1 MILANPA
8 GVYFASPE
16 HAPDFRHPRLN
27 VIRSAFVLFALSVI
41 SGVAQDAA
49 KPDPA
54 AASSRLRDQTD
65 KVFAKWDSTVSPGCS
80 LSVMQ
85 DGQIV
90 YKRGYGMADLDHDV
104 AITPETIFHV
114 ASISKQFTAAA
125 IVLLAQDGKLSLDDD
140 VHKYI
145 TELPDFG
152 ARITVRHLI
161 YHTSGLRDQ
170 WALLGLAGWRYSL
183 DLITDDDVIELMSR
197 QKDLNFQP
205 GEKHVYCNTGYTL
218 LAQIV
223 KRVSGQSFREF
234 TNSRIFEPLGMTNT
248 HFRDDHAEIVKH
260 IAYGYAEGK
269 GRNVYRLSVTNFDTV
284 GATSLLTTVEDLA
297 HWDENFY
304 HPRVGGPA
312 LVAQQLERG
321 KLTSGKELDYAFGLE
336 HGKYRGL
343 PTIDHGGA
351 DAGYR
356 ADLLRF
362 PQQHFSVACLC
373 NQGEINPSEL
383 TRKVADIYLAG
394 QLKEPPPARL
404 DSSAKPVSVPEERLS
419 QYAGLYWKKDE
430 ERAVRILHKDGKLFL
445 PESEEARLE
454 LAPVA
459 DNRFLL
465 VVFPVAF
472 TFDQAAPGAS
482 WRLSI
487 QGPEQEK
494 PDVFERVTP
503 AQPTPDELSAYAGSY
518 VSEEIEPIYR
528 IIVENGGLVLKRLK
542 SKPEKLQ
549 PTLVDY
555 VEGSNGDLHFQRDQ
569 SGKISGFVLNSGRIK
584 NFRFRKMRA

>member
-1 MILANPA
+1 M
-8 GVYFASPE
+8 
-16 HAPDFRHPRLN
+16 
-27 VIRSAFVLFALSVI
+27 IRSAFVLFVLSVTL
-41 SGVAQDAA
+41 GVAQDAA

-54 AASSRLRDQTD
+54 DASRRLRDQTD
-65 KVFAKWDSTVSPGCS
+65 KVFAKWDSTVSPGCA

-104 AITPETIFHV
+104 SITSKTIFHV

-125 IVLLAQDGKLSLDDD
+125 ILLLAQDGKLSLDDD

-152 ARITVRHLI
+152 ARITIRHLI

-260 IAYGYAEGK
+260 IAYGYEEGK

-297 HWDENFY
+297 RWDENFY
-304 HPRVGGPA
+304 HPRVGGLT
-312 LVAQQLERG
+312 LVAQQLQRG
-321 KLTSGKELDYAFGLE
+321 KLTSGKELDYAFGLV

-373 NQGEINPSEL
+373 NQAEINPSEL
-383 TRKVADIYLAG
+383 TRKVADIYLAE
-394 QLKEPPPARL
+394 QLKEPPPAHL
-404 DSSAKPVSVPEERLS
+404 ESSAKPVSVPDERLS

-430 ERAVRILHKDGKLFL
+430 ERAMRIQHKDGKLFL
-445 PESEEARLE
+445 PQSEEKRLE
-454 LAPVA
+454 LAPLGN
-459 DNRFLL
+459 NRFLL

-472 TFDQAAPGAS
+472 TFDQAAPGAP

-494 PDVFERVTP
+494 ADVFERVTQ

-528 IIVENGGLVLKRLK
+528 IIVENGSLVLKRLK

-555 VEGSNGDLHFQRDQ
+555 FEGANGDLHFQRDQ

-584 NFRFRKMRA
+584 NFRFRKMKV

>member
-1 MILANPA
+1 MIRYAL
-8 GVYFASPE
+8 
-16 HAPDFRHPRLN
+16 
-27 VIRSAFVLFALSVI
+27 VLFALPVI
-41 SGVAQDAA
+41 SAVAQNTAA
-49 KPDPA
+49 AEPQA
-54 AASSRLRDQTD
+54 AASRRLRDETD
-65 KVFAKWDSTVSPGCS
+65 KVFAKWDSTMSPGCA

-85 DGQIV
+85 DGKIV

-104 AITPETIFHV
+104 PITPETVFHV

-125 IVLLAQDGKLSLDDD
+125 IVLLAQDAKLSLDDD
-140 VHKYI
+140 VHKYVP
-145 TELPDFG
+145 ELPDFG
-152 ARITVRHLI
+152 ARITIRHLI
-161 YHTSGLRDQ
+161 FHTSGLRDQ
-170 WALLGLAGWRYSL
+170 WSLLGLAGWRYSL
-183 DLITDDDVIELMSR
+183 DLITDDDVMDLMAR
-197 QKDLNFQP
+197 QKDLNFPP

-234 TNSRIFEPLGMTNT
+234 TISRIFEPLGMTNT

-260 IAYGYAEGK
+260 IAYGYEEGK

-304 HPRVGGPA
+304 HPRVGGRA
-312 LVAQQLERG
+312 LVEQQLERG
-321 KLTSGKELDYAFGLE
+321 KLTSGKQLDYAFGLA

-362 PQQHFSVACLC
+362 PEQHFSVACLC

-394 QLKEPPPARL
+394 QLKELPPARAE
-404 DSSAKPVSVPEERLS
+404 SSAKPVSVPDARLS
-419 QYAGLYWKKDE
+419 QYAGLYWKKDD
-430 ERAVRILHKDGKLFL
+430 ERAMRILHKDGKLFL
-445 PESEEARLE
+445 AESEEEQLE
-454 LAPVA
+454 LAPRTE
-459 DNRFLL
+459 NRFVL
-465 VVFPVAF
+465 VVYPVEFA
-472 TFDQAAPGAS
+472 FDQATPAAP

-487 QGPEQEK
+487 RGPDEEK
-494 PDVFERVTP
+494 SEVFERVTQ
-503 AQPTPDELSAYAGSY
+503 AQPKPEDLSSYAGPY
-518 VSEEIEPIYR
+518 VSEEIEPVYR

-542 SKPEKLQ
+542 SKPQKLQ

-555 VEGSNGDLHFQRDQ
+555 FKGSSGDLHFERDQ
-569 SGKISGFVLNSGRIK
+569 SGRISGFVLNSGRIK
-584 NFRFRKMRA
+584 NFRFRKMKG

>member
-1 MILANPA
+1 
-8 GVYFASPE
+8 
-16 HAPDFRHPRLN
+16 
-27 VIRSAFVLFALSVI
+27 VIRSAFVLFVLLVI
-41 SGVAQDAA
+41 SGVAQEAA

-54 AASSRLRDQTD
+54 AASRRLRDQTD
-65 KVFAKWDSTVSPGCS
+65 KVFAKWDSTVSPGCA

-85 DGQIV
+85 DGQII

-104 AITPETIFHV
+104 PITPETIFHV

-140 VHKYI
+140 VHKYV

-152 ARITVRHLI
+152 ARITIRHLI

-183 DLITDDDVIELMSR
+183 DLITDDDVLELMSR

-205 GEKHVYCNTGYTL
+205 GEKHIYCNTGYTL

-234 TNSRIFEPLGMTNT
+234 TNSRIFEPLGMTST

-260 IAYGYAEGK
+260 IAYGYEEGK

-312 LVAQQLERG
+312 LVAQQLQRG
-321 KLTSGKELDYAFGLE
+321 KLTSGKELDYAFGLV

-343 PTIDHGGA
+343 PTIGHGGA

-383 TRKVADIYLAG
+383 TRKAADIYLAE

-404 DSSAKPVSVPEERLS
+404 EPSAKPVSVADERLS

-430 ERAVRILHKDGKLFL
+430 ERAMRILHRDGKLFL
-445 PESEEARLE
+445 QESEEERQE

-472 TFDQAAPGAS
+472 TFDQAAAGAA

-494 PDVFERVTP
+494 PDVFERVTQ
-503 AQPTPDELSAYAGSY
+503 AQPTPDELSACAGSY

-555 VEGSNGDLHFQRDQ
+555 FEGSNGDLHFQRDR

-584 NFRFRKMRA
+584 NFRFRKTQG